1 MPTFA
6 ASRSQNQCLKKRTS
20 IATTTATSA
29 KAYKALT
36 AGLLMTHTFQAQEP
50 SVSRF
55 PKRE

>member
-1 MPTFA
+1 
-6 ASRSQNQCLKKRTS
+6 LKKRTS